1 MTIEQAPST
10 ETTGGHRHQDV
21 LDVVDRYFEGLHTG
35 DVAMLGMVFHPQAVL
50 FGEVKGQPYLKPIA
64 EYLAIVANRPSP
76 SDLGEPFRMEALAVE
91 VLGNVAYVRAH
102 SPMLGG
108 NYFDFLALVRQDDRW
123 LIVNKLFTH
132 VA

>member
-1 MTIEQAPST
+1 VTIERAPST
-10 ETTGGHRHQDV
+10 ATSGSQRHQDV
-21 LDVVDRYFEGLHTG
+21 LDVVDRYFKGLYTG
-35 DVAMLGMVFHPQAVL
+35 DVALLRTIFHPQAVL

-64 EYLAIVANRPSP
+64 EYLEIVASRASP
-76 SDLGEPFRMEALAVE
+76 RDLGEPFQMEVLAVE
-91 VLGNVAYVRAH
+91 VLDTVAYARVH

-108 NYFDFLALVRQDDRW
+108 NYFDYLALVRQDDRW

>member
-1 MTIEQAPST
+1 MTIERSPSS
-10 ETTGGHRHQDV
+10 ETRRHRQQDV
-21 LDVVDRYFEGLHTG
+21 LDVVDRYFEGLYIG
-35 DVAMLGMVFHPQAVL
+35 DVALLKAIFHPQAVL

-64 EYLAIVANRPSP
+64 EYLEIIANRASP
-76 SDLGEPFRMEALAVE
+76 RDLGEPFRMEALAVE
-91 VLGNVAYVRAH
+91 VLGDVAYARVH

-108 NYFDFLALVRQDDRW
+108 NYFDYLALVRQDDRW